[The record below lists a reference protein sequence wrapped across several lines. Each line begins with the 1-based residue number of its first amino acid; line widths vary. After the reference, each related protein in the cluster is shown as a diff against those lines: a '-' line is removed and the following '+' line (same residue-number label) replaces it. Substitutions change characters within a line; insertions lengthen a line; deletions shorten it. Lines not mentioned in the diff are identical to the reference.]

1 MASRKAIDVEKH
13 KTAVIS
19 ILNNYMDNLISMEE
33 EDIAKADKLSYWI
46 ENWVQYLKREDD
58 FNPVKLRRYKRGE
71 IIKVNLG
78 FNIGSEEGGLHY
90 AIVIDKD
97 NSINDSTIR
106 VVPLTSIKP
115 NKDLESL
122 PEGTVFLGNEL
133 FTSLSSK
140 ISSEKR
146 KITQSINEL
155 KKLIKSEDIMDEK
168 IIDEVN
174 YNLMKLNRELSLIN
188 RMYTEI
194 DKMKKGSLAL
204 VKQITTISKMRIY
217 DSKTNYDILSNIKLS
232 NEKLDII
239 DRSIIS
245 LYTKNG

>member
-1 MASRKAIDVEKH
+1 
-13 KTAVIS
+13 
-19 ILNNYMDNLISMEE
+19 
-33 EDIAKADKLSYWI
+33 
-46 ENWVQYLKREDD
+46 
-58 FNPVKLRRYKRGE
+58 
-71 IIKVNLG
+71 
-78 FNIGSEEGGLHY
+78 
-90 AIVIDKD
+90 
-97 NSINDSTIR
+97 
-106 VVPLTSIKP
+106 
-115 NKDLESL
+115 
-122 PEGTVFLGNEL
+122 
-133 FTSLSSK
+133 
-140 ISSEKR
+140 
-146 KITQSINEL
+146 
-155 KKLIKSEDIMDEK
+155 MDEK